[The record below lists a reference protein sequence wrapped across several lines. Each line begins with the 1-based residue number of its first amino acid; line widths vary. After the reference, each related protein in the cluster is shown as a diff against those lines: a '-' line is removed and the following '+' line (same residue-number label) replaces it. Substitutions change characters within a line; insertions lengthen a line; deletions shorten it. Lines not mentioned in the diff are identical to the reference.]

1 MEIRESIL
9 QKLTEIEQREA
20 VTILHAVESG
30 SRSWGFASPDSDYDV
45 RFVYVRR
52 ESDYLRLEKQRDVIE
67 WELNDVYDL
76 SGWDLTKT
84 LRLLHSSNPTLHEWC
99 NSPVIYRTT
108 DFFDR
113 VKETAKAYF
122 SVRTGAMHYLGM
134 AKSNY
139 RNYLQGETVRLK
151 KYFYVLRPI
160 FACCWV
166 LSERCAP
173 PMAFSELTDAAAPQA
188 LRPLIAELTARKMQ
202 TPELGEGGRIPELGA
217 YIEESLAELEEIL
230 RQTPPDAQPPWA
242 PLNRLFLDGIRFG
255 ETK

>member
-113 VKETAKAYF
+113 VKETARAYF
-122 SVRTGAMHYLGM
+122 SVRTGAM
-134 AKSNY
+134 
-139 RNYLQGETVRLK
+139 
-151 KYFYVLRPI
+151 
-160 FACCWV
+160 
-166 LSERCAP
+166 
-173 PMAFSELTDAAAPQA
+173 
-188 LRPLIAELTARKMQ
+188 
-202 TPELGEGGRIPELGA
+202 
-217 YIEESLAELEEIL
+217 
-230 RQTPPDAQPPWA
+230 
-242 PLNRLFLDGIRFG
+242 
-255 ETK
+255 